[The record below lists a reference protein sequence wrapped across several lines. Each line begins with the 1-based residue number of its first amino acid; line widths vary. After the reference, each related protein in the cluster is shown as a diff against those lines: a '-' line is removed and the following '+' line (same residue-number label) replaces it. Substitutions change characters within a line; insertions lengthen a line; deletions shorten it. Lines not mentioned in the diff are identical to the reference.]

1 MINNC
6 MKHFIYKT
14 IHTNGKYYIGR
25 HSTENLDDGY
35 IGSGKWPLSIKD
47 KSTLT
52 REILEFVD
60 DFETLKQREGEYL
73 TEHYGK
79 PNCMNQNIDPVG
91 FSTGKNNPM
100 LNPEVVAKI
109 AGDNHWSKQNPEK
122 FRERLAGDNHWMSKN
137 PERKEDFIKNNPNLD
152 GRNAKL
158 AYANGKHN
166 SITNNP
172 STVNA
177 EKGTHHWQNGN
188 SPNYQGKL
196 NKKLIEEGKHNFL
209 GPDLN
214 NKRVKERTHNFLGSD
229 ANLKR
234 LAEGRH
240 PSQQKITCQHCKK
253 TVSVGMYKRWHD
265 SKCKKANKM
274 ITTFDQDIIN
284 NLATGLTPVELSL
297 QYKKE
302 GKDIPST
309 YIKFVRDCVKHNMLE
324 FLEEDSDVDSHT
336 RVSSVATTPKQYEQ
350 MQLNKAG
357 INRKNNL

>member
-14 IHTNGKYYIGR
+14 THTNGKYYIGR

-35 IGSGKWPLSIKD
+35 VGSGKWVSQIKN
-47 KSTLT
+47 KETLT

-79 PNCMNQNIDPVG
+79 PNCMNQNINPVG
-91 FSTGKNNPM
+91 FSPGKNNPM
-100 LNPEVVAKI
+100 LNPKVAAKI
-109 AGDNHWSKQNPEK
+109 AGDNHYMRKD
-122 FRERLAGDNHWMSKN
+122 AGARKNASDRQIEAFSFGSHPWVTNH
-137 PERKEDFIKNNPNLD
+137 PNLD

-158 AYANGKHN
+158 AYERGTHN

-177 EKGTHHWQNGN
+177 EKGTHHWQNGK

-196 NKKLIEEGKHNFL
+196 NKKLVAEGKHNFL
-209 GPDLN
+209 GSDLN
-214 NKRVKERTHNFLGSD
+214 NKRVKEGTHNFLGAD

-240 PSQQKITCQHCKK
+240 PSQQKVTCQHCGK
-253 TVSVGMYKRWHD
+253 TVSVGMHKRWHGNN
-265 SKCKKANKM
+265 CK
-274 ITTFDQDIIN
+274 
-284 NLATGLTPVELSL
+284 L
-297 QYKKE
+297 
-302 GKDIPST
+302 
-309 YIKFVRDCVKHNMLE
+309 
-324 FLEEDSDVDSHT
+324 
-336 RVSSVATTPKQYEQ
+336 
-350 MQLNKAG
+350 LNT
-357 INRKNNL
+357 I